1 MFEFT
6 FETCNNRGNV
16 YFDLISCEK
25 WPHDKQEIKR
35 DLNIHIYYSS
45 LSLKM
50 DKLQSTI
57 AIFSQKDQMEFMV
70 LENLGQSIVVMIFR
84 DLITIQLTTY
94 FLCQRAMVPCN
105 GTLMLEGLIQSNLQG
120 NMEGGVAAI

>member
-6 FETCNNRGNV
+6 YGTCNNRGNV

-45 LSLKM
+45 LSFKR

-57 AIFSQKDQMEFMV
+57 AIFSQKDRMEFMV
-70 LENLGQSIVVMIFR
+70 LENLGKSSVVMIFR
-84 DLITIQLTTY
+84 DLITICEIFEFSLVSLY
-94 FLCQRAMVPCN
+94 FFFLLLVHMCALYQTA
-105 GTLMLEGLIQSNLQG
+105 TK
-120 NMEGGVAAI
+120 AK